1 MLTVDVNEDV
11 TGQAVVEWFTEND
24 WKETQLRT
32 ENLELKAG
40 KQEIVFIDWAELE
53 LNSEEYAEFYQE
65 FYQGL
70 KEELKKAEEEGMLDE
85 LSEEERK
92 QYKKLAEMDKEE
104 LYYQLTGSVPV
115 ETLFTA
121 PLRIKIADEYIYVN
135 VP

>member
-1 MLTVDVNEDV
+1 MDVNEDV

-24 WKETQLRT
+24 WEETQLRT

-40 KQEIVFIDWAELE
+40 KQEIVFIDRAELE

-70 KEELKKAEEEGMLDE
+70 KEELKKAEEEGKLDE
-85 LSEEERK
+85 LSEEERE

-121 PLRIKIADEYIYVN
+121 PLRIKIADEYIYVH